1 MLNVLIVDD
10 EFHAQENTEIFIQK
24 YFSGL
29 LKVIGKCSDVKDA
42 LVAIHNQEPD
52 LVLLDIQ
59 MPNQSGLDLL
69 DIVEP
74 RNFDVIF
81 LTAHEE
87 HVLQAIKKD
96 AFDYLLKPLDAQEF
110 QKTIFRYL
118 SKQSS
123 EKKKT
128 KKSEVLNI
136 SAFSTIYGLEFIKH
150 DEISYCEAQKNYT
163 IIYKT
168 NGEYITLT
176 KTLGAIEELLPNEQ
190 FVRVHQSYLVNMKEI
205 QRFIR
210 SESKIVMRSGK
221 EISVSIRRKTLLF
234 NFE

>member
-1 MLNVLIVDD
+1 
-10 EFHAQENTEIFIQK
+10 
-24 YFSGL
+24 
-29 LKVIGKCSDVKDA
+29 
-42 LVAIHNQEPD
+42 
-52 LVLLDIQ
+52 
-59 MPNQSGLDLL
+59 
-69 DIVEP
+69 
-74 RNFDVIF
+74 

-87 HVLQAIKKD
+87 HLLQAIKKE
-96 AFDYLLKPLDAQEF
+96 AFDYLLKPLDVIEF

-128 KKSEVLNI
+128 KKSQILNI

-150 DEISYCEAQKNYT
+150 DEITYCEAQKNYT

-176 KTLGAIEELLPNEQ
+176 KTLGAIEEQLPNEQ
-190 FVRVHQSYLVNMKEI
+190 FVRIHQSYLVNLKEI
-205 QRFIR
+205 QRFVR